1 MNILSNVDLIDS
13 TVRFEQLIDNY
24 LSKGYLDLLG
34 ILELVTV
41 IEKKFDI
48 KFVNSD
54 FIDDEFVTIEGVCN
68 IVEKKCNTI
77 KELIHSKV
85 EKSYN
90 KKSKIQRQSN
100 C

>member
-77 KELIHSKV
+77 KELNHSKV
-85 EKSYN
+85 E
-90 KKSKIQRQSN
+90 ILQ
-100 C
+100 